1 MNLILEIEL
10 VNDTNNVNEELKK
23 ENSKSMYWKVT
34 ENGLTYCPI
43 HCILTT
49 EKFFKKYQDIL
60 KNHLM

>member
-1 MNLILEIEL
+1 
-10 VNDTNNVNEELKK
+10 
-23 ENSKSMYWKVT
+23 MYWKVT